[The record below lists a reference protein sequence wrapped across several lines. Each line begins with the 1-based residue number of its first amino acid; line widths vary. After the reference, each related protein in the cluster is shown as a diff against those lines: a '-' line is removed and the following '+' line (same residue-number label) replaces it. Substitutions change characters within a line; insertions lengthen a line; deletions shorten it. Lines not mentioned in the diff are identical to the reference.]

1 MKMME
6 VSKMR
11 EITLESF
18 RIGLIWGIAVG
29 LWIAMIF
36 QNFRDE
42 YRVGDF
48 DYAYWIK
55 DDDDEEG
62 ED

>member
-1 MKMME
+1 
-6 VSKMR
+6 MR
-11 EITLESF
+11 EIALESF

-48 DYAYWIK
+48 GCTYWIK
-55 DDDDEEG
+55 DENDEEG

>member
-1 MKMME
+1 
-6 VSKMR
+6 MR
-11 EITLESF
+11 EIALESF
-18 RIGLIWGIAVG
+18 RIGLIWGIAVS

-48 DYAYWIK
+48 GCTYWIK
-55 DDDDEEG
+55 DEDEEG